1 MTTILFRFP
10 EQTLVFRHLYSS
22 IHGDNMISSCCKLS
36 LENGRF
42 VEVYTTK
49 DNEYRVDLREWESDR
64 YPSRKG
70 ISLKPDIFK
79 TWTMALDMIDNA
91 LNKNEELH
99 YHMGSN
105 IFCTIKKDNPCVDI
119 RQYWQP
125 IGQEPLAPTKKG
137 LCLRP
142 IEYRKLKSHVA
153 EIGKA
158 IPDFDSLSPCFMR
171 DDHLNQLG
179 LLQCPTCNPLDYTNW

>member
-1 MTTILFRFP
+1 MFRN
-10 EQTLVFRHLYSS
+10 LNNS

-105 IFCTIKKDNPCVDI
+105 IFAQLKRTI
-119 RQYWQP
+119 
-125 IGQEPLAPTKKG
+125 
-137 LCLRP
+137 
-142 IEYRKLKSHVA
+142 HVWTFVST
-153 EIGKA
+153 G
-158 IPDFDSLSPCFMR
+158 
-171 DDHLNQLG
+171 NQ
-179 LLQCPTCNPLDYTNW
+179 